1 LDQLHRFGSL
11 AVKRR
16 LQTRPGS
23 GVERKVECPARLEEK
38 MNMTRIAAAALATFL
53 LPLCTIAC
61 LDGDLT
67 AVDESQVP
75 STDAGENLRAADSPT
90 EPGENQ
96 QAPDSSTDSAG
107 NDRPIAQITMPCDGL
122 RIYEGRGYYFG
133 GSASDVEDG
142 ELSYESFEWDLDGRP
157 IPGCGEWD
165 GWAEAGCGYGGWI
178 ESFELGPQV
187 LTLTV
192 TDSDGAQGSASIT
205 IYGVEFSNASF
216 TDDILSFLLYSCENC
231 HGVERAEGG
240 IRLDSYEAIMTGGN
254 ENGPLIVKEDPT
266 GGILIP
272 QILSDHYYVD
282 GYGLHVSQWMGE
294 TIIPVWVREGARN
307 TDHPHPP
314 LPEPRC
320 GTSPS
325 DGMP

>member
-1 LDQLHRFGSL
+1 MIGNHRSRCLITVLLLLAACRSESVSGPDPAESVSGQEPAGAPAEQDGVDLQGSES
-11 AVKRR
+11 AEPVSE
-16 LQTRPGS
+16 PGS
-23 GVERKVECPARLEEK
+23 QASSNAPPTARV
-38 MNMTRIAAAALATFL
+38 I
-53 LPLCTIAC
+53 
-61 LDGDLT
+61 D
-67 AVDESQVP
+67 
-75 STDAGENLRAADSPT
+75 
-90 EPGENQ
+90 
-96 QAPDSSTDSAG
+96 
-107 NDRPIAQITMPCDGL
+107 PCNGL
-122 RIYEGRGYYFG
+122 RIYEGRGIYFG
-133 GSASDVEDG
+133 GSAWDEEDG
-142 ELSYESFEWDLDGRP
+142 ELSYESFEWKLDGRP

-294 TIIPVWVREGARN
+294 TIIPVWILEGARN

-314 LPEPRC
+314 FPEPRC
-320 GTSPS
+320 GASP
-325 DGMP
+325 DD